1 MLYVISKIRGKL
13 SSKARKG
20 PGSASERAKTSG
32 APASTALTTIT
43 TEATK
48 HTEAI
53 ETNSLSWDFLNCT
66 DYLWDRAYILVQG
79 REPELMEEYRHQ
91 IVVVH
96 QGDGQAAG
104 TDLTCRKSVESLV
117 NHLLDYREKRRWR
130 ISLLGKDITLRRQV
144 ERLTKFLI
152 WSDPI
157 VKTAVCT
164 QPYAALA
171 WSGVSAFI
179 AVRAVYLLLEYLLI
193 LDSFFQAGR
202 RRMEPCLRASI
213 TPLIFRYTGR
223 CAKKAI
229 SRQKV
234 IKRTTFHL
242 SSRLPNCIRTSL
254 NTRLGLSATYLA
266 LRKPARG
273 EA

>member
-20 PGSASERAKTSG
+20 PDSASERAKSSR

-48 HTEAI
+48 HTESI
-53 ETNSLSWDFLNCT
+53 GTNSLSWNSLDCT
-66 DYLWDRAYILVQG
+66 DDLWNRAYTLVQG
-79 REPELMEEYRHQ
+79 REPELMEEYRRQ
-91 IVVVH
+91 IAVVH
-96 QGDGQAAG
+96 QEDGQAAG

-117 NHLLDYREKRRWR
+117 KHLLDHRENRRWR
-130 ISLLGKDITLRRQV
+130 ISLLGKDVTLRRQV

-171 WSGVSAFI
+171 WSGVSTFV
-179 AVRAVYLLLEYLLI
+179 AVRAVYLLLELLLI
-193 LDSFFQAGR
+193 LDSFFQAGQHR
-202 RRMEPCLRASI
+202 GEPCSRASI
-213 TPLIFRYTGR
+213 TPLIFRYTGK
-223 CAKKAI
+223 CAKKATL
-229 SRQKV
+229 SQK
-234 IKRTTFHL
+234 IMKGTTFHL

-266 LRKPARG
+266 PRKPARG